1 METEVQLF
9 LLKPA
14 FAAFVRLLELYQSLF
29 QDGVLQLVAAL
40 RTPWEA
46 SRNTALEVAAIVI
59 SSEAEVEVVVF
70 ICRRQQSSI
79 CQAAVR

>member
-1 METEVQLF
+1 MP
-9 LLKPA
+9 LLSD
-14 FAAFVRLLELYQSLF
+14 FQSYFIILF

-46 SRNTALEVAAIVI
+46 SRNTALEVAAQLF
-59 SSEAEVEVVVF
+59 SFEAEVEVVVF

-79 CQAAVR
+79 YQAVVR